1 MAARG
6 RAVFAHQPLAGRCL
20 VESLFFDRPVM
31 TDLSI
36 KRLARNDGLRVALAR
51 GEFEVFYQ
59 PKVSC
64 LSGAIVGVEALVRW
78 HHPECGL
85 VAPGEFIPA
94 FERLHL
100 IEPLGSWVLQ
110 EACVQVGRW
119 QAAGIES
126 PVVAVNLSAHQF
138 ESGELVE
145 QVRQAIHA
153 GAIAPDRL
161 ELELTE
167 SLLMR
172 HVEGVVQTLAQLHDF
187 GVRLSVD
194 DFGTG
199 YSSLAYLK
207 QFPLD
212 AVKIDRSFIRDIT
225 ADPDDAS
232 ITRAIITMAHQ
243 LKLKVI
249 AEGVE
254 TEGQLKLLVANQ
266 CDEIQGYYF
275 SRPIPASEMES
286 MLREKRCLAQELLS
300 VRQRQRTI
308 LIVDDEQP
316 IINALCR
323 LLRQDGY
330 SILCATNAMEG
341 LEILAKN
348 EVDVVLS
355 DQRMPGMMGVEFLR
369 RVKSIHPGTVRMVLS
384 GYADLQSV
392 TDAINEGAIYKYI
405 TKPWDRDRLRSL
417 VQDAFRQ
424 KELVEENRAG
434 GAVPALV
441 NAGNLQI
448 RGRFSSHLLPIREE
462 RSAEAE
468 PTALSAQ
475 DVLGELGLPIIGID
489 PQGTIVYANQ
499 EAQSALGAKESLCG
513 YSAAQVLPGALALW
527 AGVGRCRETR
537 WQGTRAAYRVLL
549 RPMTL
554 PGHAGGTLLV
564 LLPEAEAGE

>member
-1 MAARG
+1 MTELP
-6 RAVFAHQPLAGRCL
+6 VKSL
-20 VESLFFDRPVM
+20 V
-31 TDLSI
+31 
-36 KRLARNDGLRVALAR
+36 RNDGLRLALAR

-78 HHPECGL
+78 RHPDCGL
-85 VAPGEFIPA
+85 IAPAEFIPSL
-94 FERLHL
+94 ERLNL
-100 IEPLGSWVLQ
+100 IEPLGTWVLM
-110 EACVQVGRW
+110 EACAQTGRW
-119 QAAGIES
+119 QAAGLEP
-126 PVVAVNLSAHQF
+126 PVVAVNLSARQF
-138 ESGELVE
+138 ESGALVE
-145 QVRQAIHA
+145 RVLQAVSA
-153 GAIAPDRL
+153 GTIAPDRL

-172 HVEGVVQTLAQLHDF
+172 HVDDVVHTLAQLHEH

-225 ADPDDAS
+225 ADPNDAS

-275 SRPIPASEMES
+275 SRPVPAGEMEA
-286 MLREKRCLAQELLS
+286 MLRDKRCLAQELLS
-300 VRQRQRTI
+300 SRQRQRTI

-316 IINALCR
+316 IINSLCR

-330 SILCATNAMEG
+330 DILSATNAMEG
-341 LEILAKN
+341 LEILARN

-355 DQRMPGMMGVEFLR
+355 DQRMPGMTGVEFLR
-369 RVKSIHPGTVRMVLS
+369 RVKSIHPDTVRMVLS

-405 TKPWDRDRLRSL
+405 TKPWDRERLRSL
-417 VQDAFRQ
+417 VQEAFRQ
-424 KELVEENRAG
+424 KEQTDESRDGDSELVLTHPHIVQTQA
-434 GAVPALV
+434 
-441 NAGNLQI
+441 
-448 RGRFSSHLLPIREE
+448 PIRHQ
-462 RSAEAE
+462 APGLE
-468 PTALSAQ
+468 PHSHGDESVVLSAQ
-475 DVLGELGLPIIGID
+475 QVLEQLDFPMIGIA
-489 PQGTIVYANQ
+489 PNGLVVYANQ
-499 EAQSALGAKESLCG
+499 YAQSALGAKNPLLGS
-513 YSAAQVLPGALALW
+513 SAAQVLPGALALW
-527 AGVGRCRETR
+527 VGATKRRETK
-537 WQGTRAAYRVLL
+537 WQSSNAVYRVLL
-549 RPMTL
+549 LPMTL
-554 PGHAGGTLLV
+554 SGYEGGTLLV
-564 LLPEAEAGE
+564 LLPDAETGDV

>member
-1 MAARG
+1 MTELT
-6 RAVFAHQPLAGRCL
+6 VKSL
-20 VESLFFDRPVM
+20 V
-31 TDLSI
+31 
-36 KRLARNDGLRVALAR
+36 RNDGLRLALAR

-78 HHPECGL
+78 RHPDCGL
-85 VAPGEFIPA
+85 IAPADFIPSL
-94 FERLHL
+94 ERLNL
-100 IEPLGSWVLQ
+100 IEPLGTWLLM
-110 EACVQVGRW
+110 EACAQTGRW
-119 QAAGIES
+119 QAAGLEP
-126 PVVAVNLSAHQF
+126 PVVAVNLSARQF
-138 ESGELVE
+138 ESGALVE
-145 QVRQAIHA
+145 RVLQAVSA
-153 GAIAPDRL
+153 GTIAPDRL

-172 HVEGVVQTLAQLHDF
+172 HVDDVVHTLAQLHEH

-225 ADPDDAS
+225 ADPNDAS

-275 SRPIPASEMES
+275 SPPVPAGEMEA
-286 MLREKRCLAQELLS
+286 MLRDKRCLAQELLS
-300 VRQRQRTI
+300 SRQRQRTI

-316 IINALCR
+316 IINSLCR

-330 SILCATNAMEG
+330 DILSATNAMEG
-341 LEILAKN
+341 LEILARN

-355 DQRMPGMMGVEFLR
+355 DQRMPGMTGVEFLR
-369 RVKSIHPGTVRMVLS
+369 RVKSIHPDTVRMVLS

-405 TKPWDRDRLRSL
+405 TKPWDRERLRGL
-417 VQDAFRQ
+417 VHEAFRQ
-424 KELVEENRAG
+424 KERTDESCEGDAELVLTHTNG
-434 GAVPALV
+434 VQTQG
-441 NAGNLQI
+441 
-448 RGRFSSHLLPIREE
+448 PIRHQAPAPEPHGHGDE
-462 RSAEAE
+462 SAV
-468 PTALSAQ
+468 LSAQ
-475 DVLGELGLPIIGID
+475 QVLEQLDFPMIGIA
-489 PQGTIVYANQ
+489 PNGLVVYANQ
-499 EAQSALGAKESLCG
+499 YAQSALGAKNPLLG
-513 YSAAQVLPGALALW
+513 HSAAQVLPGALALW
-527 AGVGRCRETR
+527 VGATKRRETK
-537 WQGTRAAYRVLL
+537 WQSANAVYRVLL
-549 RPMTL
+549 LPLTL
-554 PGHAGGTLLV
+554 SGYEGGTLLV
-564 LLPEAEAGE
+564 LLPDAETGDV

>member
-1 MAARG
+1 MKELP
-6 RAVFAHQPLAGRCL
+6 VK
-20 VESLFFDRPVM
+20 SL
-31 TDLSI
+31 T
-36 KRLARNDGLRVALAR
+36 RNDGLLLALAR

-78 HHPECGL
+78 RHPDCGL
-85 VAPGEFIPA
+85 IAPAEFIPLL
-94 FERLHL
+94 ERLNL
-100 IEPLGSWVLQ
+100 IEPLGTWVLT
-110 EACVQVGRW
+110 EACAQAGRW
-119 QAAGIES
+119 QAAGLEP
-126 PVVAVNLSAHQF
+126 PVVAVNLSARQF
-138 ESGELVE
+138 QSGKLVE
-145 QVRQAIHA
+145 WVLQALSA
-153 GAIAPDRL
+153 SAIAPDRL

-172 HVEGVVQTLAQLHDF
+172 HVDDVVHTLEQLHSH

-225 ADPDDAS
+225 ADPNDAA

-275 SRPIPASEMES
+275 SRPVPAGEMET

-300 VRQRQRTI
+300 SRQRQRTI

-316 IINALCR
+316 IINSLCR

-330 SILCATNAMEG
+330 GIFSATNAFEG
-341 LEILAKN
+341 LEILARN

-355 DQRMPGMMGVEFLR
+355 DQRMPGMTGVEFLR
-369 RVKSIHPGTVRMVLS
+369 RVKSIHPDTVRMVLS

-405 TKPWDRDRLRSL
+405 TKPWDRERLRSL
-417 VQDAFRQ
+417 VQEAFRQ
-424 KELVEENRAG
+424 KERTDESREGESELALANAPIVQAHGQVRNLMPPREHHSHAHDS
-434 GAVPALV
+434 AV
-441 NAGNLQI
+441 
-448 RGRFSSHLLPIREE
+448 
-462 RSAEAE
+462 
-468 PTALSAQ
+468 LSAQ
-475 DVLGELGLPIIGID
+475 NVLDQLDFPMIGID
-489 PQGTIVYANQ
+489 SNGLVVYANQ
-499 EAQSALGAKESLCG
+499 CAQGALGAQAPLLG
-513 YSAAQVLPGALALW
+513 QRAAQVLPGALALW
-527 AGVGRCRETR
+527 VGATKRHETR
-537 WQGTRAAYRVLL
+537 WQSAHTVYRVLL
-549 RPMTL
+549 LPMTL
-554 PGHAGGTLLV
+554 SGFEGGTLMV
-564 LLPEAEAGE
+564 LLPDAETEDI

>member
-1 MAARG
+1 
-6 RAVFAHQPLAGRCL
+6 
-20 VESLFFDRPVM
+20 M
-31 TDLSI
+31 TDISVR
-36 KRLARNDGLRVALAR
+36 RLTRHEGLGQALAR

-78 HHPECGL
+78 RHPDCGL
-85 VAPGEFIPA
+85 IAPADFIPTL
-94 FERLHL
+94 ERLNL
-100 IEPLGSWVLQ
+100 IGALGTWVLTQ
-110 EACVQVGRW
+110 ACAQVGRW
-119 QAAGIES
+119 QAVGLEP
-126 PVVAVNLSAHQF
+126 PVVAVNLSARQF
-138 ESGELVE
+138 ESGDLLDH
-145 QVRQAIHA
+145 VRQAISA
-153 GAIAPDRL
+153 SGIAPDML

-172 HVEGVVQTLAQLHDF
+172 HVDVVIKTLTQLHAY
-187 GVRLSVD
+187 GVRVSVD

-225 ADPDDAS
+225 ADPNDAS

-275 SRPIPASEMES
+275 SRPVPASEMET
-286 MLREKRCLAQELLS
+286 MLREKRSLAQELLS
-300 VRQRQRTI
+300 TGQRQRTI

-316 IINALCR
+316 IINSLCR

-330 SILCATNAMEG
+330 NILCATNAMEG
-341 LEILAKN
+341 LEILATN

-355 DQRMPGMMGVEFLR
+355 DQRMPGMTGVEFLR

-392 TDAINEGAIYKYI
+392 TDAINEGAIYKYL
-405 TKPWDRDRLRSL
+405 TKPWDRERLRSL
-417 VQDAFRQ
+417 VQEAFRQ
-424 KELVEENRAG
+424 KERADENHEGESVLAK
-434 GAVPALV
+434 A
-441 NAGNLQI
+441 NADIAYTHG
-448 RGRFSSHLLPIREE
+448 RGHHLASDGEQCGQW
-462 RSAEAE
+462 SASG
-468 PTALSAQ
+468 ALSAQ
-475 DVLGELGLPIIGID
+475 DVLVQLDFPIVGVD
-489 PQGTIVYANQ
+489 PEGMVVYAN
-499 EAQSALGAKESLCG
+499 EHAQSALGATDSLPGQC
-513 YSAAQVLPGALALW
+513 AAQVLPGALALW
-527 AGVGRCRETR
+527 VGTTRRRETR
-537 WQGTRAAYRVLL
+537 WQGASAVYRVLVL
-549 RPMTL
+549 PMTL
-554 PGHAGGTLLV
+554 QARAGGTLLV
-564 LLPEAEAGE
+564 LLPDHAVGDAS

>member
-1 MAARG
+1 MTELP
-6 RAVFAHQPLAGRCL
+6 VKSL
-20 VESLFFDRPVM
+20 V
-31 TDLSI
+31 
-36 KRLARNDGLRVALAR
+36 RNDGLRLALAR

-78 HHPECGL
+78 RHPDCGL
-85 VAPGEFIPA
+85 IAPAEFIPSL
-94 FERLHL
+94 ERLNL
-100 IEPLGSWVLQ
+100 IEPLGTWVLM
-110 EACVQVGRW
+110 EACAQTGRW
-119 QAAGIES
+119 QAAGLEP
-126 PVVAVNLSAHQF
+126 PVVAVNLSARQF
-138 ESGELVE
+138 ESGALVE
-145 QVRQAIHA
+145 RVLQAVSA
-153 GAIAPDRL
+153 GTIAPDRL

-172 HVEGVVQTLAQLHDF
+172 HVDDVVHTLAQLHEH

-225 ADPDDAS
+225 ADPNDAS

-266 CDEIQGYYF
+266 CDEIQGYFF
-275 SRPIPASEMES
+275 SRPVPAGEMEA
-286 MLREKRCLAQELLS
+286 MLRDKRCLAQELLS
-300 VRQRQRTI
+300 SRQRQRTI

-330 SILCATNAMEG
+330 SILCAAHAMEG

-355 DQRMPGMMGVEFLR
+355 DQRMPGMTGVEFLR

-405 TKPWDRDRLRSL
+405 TKPWDRDRLRGL
-417 VQDAFRQ
+417 VQEAFRQ
-424 KELVEENRAG
+424 KEQADDSRIGV
-434 GAVPALV
+434 AVPALV
-441 NAGNLQI
+441 DAGTTQA
-448 RGRFSSHLLPIREE
+448 RTRSGHLPPIHKEC
-462 RSAEAE
+462 SAGDE
-468 PTALSAQ
+468 PKAMSAQ
-475 DVLGELGLPIIGID
+475 DVLGELGFPIIGIG
-489 PQGTIVYANQ
+489 PQGTVVYANQ
-499 EAQSALGAKESLCG
+499 EAHSALGAQETLCG
-513 YSAAQVLPGALALW
+513 RSAAEVLPGALALR
-527 AGVGRCRETR
+527 AGGARRRETS
-537 WQGTRAAYRVLL
+537 WQGTQAAYRVLL
-549 RPMTL
+549 RPMSL
-554 PGHAGGTLLV
+554 PGYAGGTLLV
-564 LLPEAEAGE
+564 LLPQAETGG